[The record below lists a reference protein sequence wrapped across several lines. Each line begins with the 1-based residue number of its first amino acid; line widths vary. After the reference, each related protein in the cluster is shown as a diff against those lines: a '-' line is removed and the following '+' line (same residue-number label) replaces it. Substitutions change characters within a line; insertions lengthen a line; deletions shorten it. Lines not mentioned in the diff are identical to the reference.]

1 MIEQLIT
8 PVIQTDS
15 GKAQSTQ
22 ERKSL
27 QLWLVRH
34 GETEWSLSGQHT
46 GRTDLPLTP
55 VGKQQARMEQRSA
68 WRREHSAGW
77 QRLPC

>member
-8 PVIQTDS
+8 PVIQKDS
-15 GKAQSTQ
+15 GTAVSTH

-27 QLWLVRH
+27 RLWLVRH

-46 GRTDLPLTP
+46 GRTDPPGEALRYILT
-55 VGKQQARMEQRSA
+55 
-68 WRREHSAGW
+68 
-77 QRLPC
+77 C

>member
-1 MIEQLIT
+1 MAQGMTSGSSQPVVKSTPIVIEQLIT
-8 PVIQTDS
+8 PVIDSDS
-15 GKAQSTQ
+15 GTALSTR

-34 GETEWSLSGQHT
+34 VETEWSLSGQHT

-55 VGKQQARMEQRSA
+55 
-68 WRREHSAGW
+68 AGE
-77 QRLPC
+77 